1 MKSAFVRCGAIGL
14 AFALSACATGG
25 GGGDKAPTAGGMDV
39 ARFHLGEQT
48 IARSQI
54 AIEAF
59 DRADANLPEFRVY
72 AAAVARE
79 LSRLGWTVVP
89 AATRTE
95 QVALID
101 VSQGSRREIA
111 ARSAARVGRSVAASA
126 AVGADAPNVT
136 ATLLEVGIRRRSD
149 ATVFWEGR
157 AVSEARTGSAE
168 AASTAAVERLAAAL
182 FRDFPGESGRTIRVR

>member
-1 MKSAFVRCGAIGL
+1 MKTAFLKSGAILL
-14 AFALSACATGG
+14 ALASTACATRGG
-25 GGGDKAPTAGGMDV
+25 GAAAGGVDV

-54 AIEAF
+54 AIEPF
-59 DRADANLPEFRVY
+59 DSADANRSEFPTY

-79 LSRLGWTVVP
+79 LTRLGWTVVP
-89 AATRTE
+89 GTARTE
-95 QVALID
+95 QIALID
-101 VSQGSRREIA
+101 VEQGSREAIA
-111 ARSAARVGRSVAASA
+111 ARVAARIGRNLPGSVGHGSSA
-126 AVGADAPNVT
+126 NLT

-157 AVSEARTGSAE
+157 AVSEARTGAAE
-168 AASTAAVERLAAAL
+168 ASPSVAVDRLAAAM

>member
-1 MKSAFVRCGAIGL
+1 MESAFLKCGAIGL
-14 AFALSACATGG
+14 ALALAGCAAGAGG
-25 GGGDKAPTAGGMDV
+25 GGGGTAGGMDV
-39 ARFHLGEQT
+39 ARFHLGEQP
-48 IARSQI
+48 IARSQV
-54 AIEAF
+54 AIEPF
-59 DRADANLPEFRVY
+59 DRADANRPEFPIY

-89 AATRTE
+89 AATATE

-101 VSQGSRREIA
+101 VEQGSRQAIA
-111 ARSAARVGRSVAASA
+111 ALTAARIGRGVAP
-126 AVGADAPNVT
+126 AVAQGDAPNVT

-168 AASTAAVERLAAAL
+168 AASTAAVERLATAL
-182 FRDFPGESGRTIRVR
+182 FRDFPGESGRTIRVK